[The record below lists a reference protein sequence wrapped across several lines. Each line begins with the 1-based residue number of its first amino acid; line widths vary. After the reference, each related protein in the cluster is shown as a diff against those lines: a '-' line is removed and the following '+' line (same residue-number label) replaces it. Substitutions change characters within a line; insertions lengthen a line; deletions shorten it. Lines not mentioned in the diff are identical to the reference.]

1 MSFLK
6 TNLLLSL
13 LFFLGLFSDFIANEL
28 PLYAVK
34 EGVTHFPAAHQLAF
48 DLGIAQTNLYTD
60 WQKEAENNPSVVFAP
75 IPYSPT
81 TNDHKNAHCKSPFER
96 QTIAS
101 LHYRHWLGTD
111 DGGKD
116 VLAGILGGIRK
127 AVLIGVLSAFFAGL
141 IGILLGSF
149 AGYFGDDRLKI
160 KKIILPVDT
169 LIMRFLE
176 VFHAIPKLLLLIAFL
191 SALAKPSLVTLAFII
206 GILSWTTIARL
217 VRGELL
223 RVRQLPYIE
232 AATAMGLPPL
242 RILFRH
248 ALPNVMKPIFITLM
262 FSVISAIGVEATLSF
277 LGIGI
282 SDSSVSLGTMLH
294 QATEFP
300 MAWWLLV
307 FPSLFLFGLLWGM
320 QRWSR

>member
-28 PLYAVK
+28 PLYAVR
-34 EGVTHFPAAHQLAF
+34 EGITHFPAAHQLGF
-48 DLGIAQTNLYTD
+48 DLGIVSTNVYID
-60 WQKEAENNPSVVFAP
+60 WKKEAETNTSIFFPI
-75 IPYSPT
+75 IPYSPNT
-81 TNDHKNAHCKSPFER
+81 ADANNLHCKSPLES
-96 QTIAS
+96 QTVAS

-111 DGGKD
+111 HSGKD
-116 VLAGILGGIRK
+116 VLSGILGGIRK
-127 AVLIGVLSAFFAGL
+127 AILIGALSAFFAGL
-141 IGILLGSF
+141 IGILLGGI

-160 KKIILPVDT
+160 KKIALPVDT

-176 VFHAIPKLLLLIAFL
+176 IFNAIPKLLLLIAFL
-191 SALAKPSLVTLAFII
+191 SALKNISLITLSFVI
-206 GILSWTTIARL
+206 GVLSWTTIARL

-232 AATAMGLPPL
+232 AATAMGFPSL

-248 ALPNVMKPIFITLM
+248 ALPNVMQPVFIVLM
-262 FSVISAIGVEATLSF
+262 FSVIGAIGAEATLSF
-277 LGIGI
+277 LGIGLN
-282 SDSSVSLGTMLH
+282 DTSVTLGTLLH
-294 QATEFP
+294 EATDYP

-307 FPSLFLFGLLWGM
+307 FPSLFLFGLLWAM
-320 QRWSR
+320 QRWRV